1 MTGRSKEN
9 LPGGSL
15 KYQFVYLKLRI
26 QNIFRYSYCRLTHG
40 DFGIHNF
47 KNTPKNN
54 THIIYYMYI
63 YITVIH
69 ISYHILYVCMY
80 NILYTIY
87 YILYTKYYMLYAI
100 CYMLYTIYQI
110 LDTRY
115 YILYTILYPIHT
127 YIYNKFYH

>member
-63 YITVIH
+63 YIYILQLYT
-69 ISYHILYVCMY
+69 YHIIYYMYVCITY
-80 NILYTIY
+80 YILFTIY
-87 YILYTKYYMLYAI
+87 YILNTICYMLYAI
-100 CYMLYTIYQI
+100 CY
-110 LDTRY
+110 
-115 YILYTILYPIHT
+115 ILYTRY
-127 YIYNKFYH
+127 